1 MFLFIVSLS
10 SFALVAVLS
19 AGVIRYG
26 PRFGLLDTPVARS
39 AHAAPK
45 PLGGGAALA
54 APYFLC
60 VIWFVASAAI
70 SESRLAYLGC
80 LVIVVLGFSDDRWQ
94 LSSKVRLPVQFIVSL
109 GAVQAIGVDSVDF
122 GLFSLS
128 EPLTLTL
135 LAVLSLVWLCNLT
148 NFMDGI
154 DGIAASQLLVT
165 SLSCVVLLVGLEAEL
180 GGWLGDGLGDGLG
193 AGLGDGLGD
202 GLGGGLKAGLGAA
215 AGELGGH
222 DVVMTLAV
230 VLAASAAGFLLW
242 NWSPASLF
250 MGDAGSGFIGFA
262 LGLLALE
269 SLVTQRMS
277 VWSWVLLLGVFIADT
292 AVTLLVRVIRGERW
306 YEGHSQHAYQIL
318 SRRLKSHP
326 RVVGGVILINIF
338 WLLPLAWLAGIL
350 PHYGVLFATIGLAP
364 LLLGCYRLGAGRADL
379 VEAPIQLN

>member
-180 GGWLGDGLGDGLG
+180 GGWLGDGLG
-193 AGLGDGLGD
+193 
-202 GLGGGLKAGLGAA
+202 AA

-292 AVTLLVRVIRGERW
+292 AVTLLVRIIRGERW

-318 SRRLKSHP
+318 SRRLNSHP
-326 RVVGGVILINIF
+326 RVVGGVILINIC
-338 WLLPLAWLAGIL
+338 WLLPLAWVAGIL
-350 PHYGVLFATIGLAP
+350 PHYGVLFATVGLAP

-379 VEAPIQLN
+379 VEAPIKLN

>member
-1 MFLFIVSLS
+1 MGAIDVMFLFIVSLS

-39 AHAAPK
+39 AHVAPK

-70 SESRLAYLGC
+70 SESALAYLGC
-80 LVIVVLGFSDDRWQ
+80 LFIVVLGFSDDRWQ

-109 GAVQAIGVDSVDF
+109 AAVRAIGVDSVDF
-122 GLFSLS
+122 GFFSLS
-128 EPLTLTL
+128 EPLTLSL

-165 SLSCVVLLVGLEAEL
+165 SLSCVVLLVGL
-180 GGWLGDGLGDGLG
+180 D
-193 AGLGDGLGD
+193 
-202 GLGGGLKAGLGAA
+202 AA
-215 AGELGGH
+215 AGESGEH
-222 DVVMTLAV
+222 DVVLTLSV

-269 SLVTQRMS
+269 SLVTQRMA

-292 AVTLLVRVIRGERW
+292 AVTLLVRIIRGERW

-318 SRRLKSHP
+318 SRRLNSHP
-326 RVVGGVILINIF
+326 RGRGCHSYQYLLVATSRMGGGYSSPLRCTICHNRPCAAIA
-338 WLLPLAWLAGIL
+338 WLLSTRRWQ
-350 PHYGVLFATIGLAP
+350 
-364 LLLGCYRLGAGRADL
+364 GRRR
-379 VEAPIQLN
+379 

>member
-1 MFLFIVSLS
+1 MGAIDVMFLFIVSLS

-39 AHAAPK
+39 AHVAPK

-70 SESRLAYLGC
+70 SESALAYLGC
-80 LVIVVLGFSDDRWQ
+80 LFIVVLGFSDDRWQ
-94 LSSKVRLPVQFIVSL
+94 LSSKVRLPVQFIVSVA
-109 GAVQAIGVDSVDF
+109 AVRAIGVDSVDF
-122 GLFSLS
+122 GFFSLS
-128 EPLTLTL
+128 EPLTLSL

-165 SLSCVVLLVGLEAEL
+165 SLSCVVLLAGLE
-180 GGWLGDGLGDGLG
+180 
-193 AGLGDGLGD
+193 
-202 GLGGGLKAGLGAA
+202 GGLDAA
-215 AGELGGH
+215 AGESGEH
-222 DVVMTLAV
+222 DVVLTLSV

-292 AVTLLVRVIRGERW
+292 AVTLLVRIIRGERW

-318 SRRLKSHP
+318 SRRLNSHP
-326 RVVGGVILINIF
+326 RVVGGVILINIC
-338 WLLPLAWLAGIL
+338 WLLPLAWVAGIL

-379 VEAPIQLN
+379 GEEPIQLN

>member
-1 MFLFIVSLS
+1 MGAIDVMFLFIVSLS

-39 AHAAPK
+39 AHVAPK

-70 SESRLAYLGC
+70 SESALAYLGC
-80 LVIVVLGFSDDRWQ
+80 LFIVVLGFSDDRWQ

-109 GAVQAIGVDSVDF
+109 AAVRAIGVDSVDF
-122 GLFSLS
+122 GFFSLS
-128 EPLTLTL
+128 EPLTLSL

-165 SLSCVVLLVGLEAEL
+165 SLSCVVLLVGL
-180 GGWLGDGLGDGLG
+180 D
-193 AGLGDGLGD
+193 
-202 GLGGGLKAGLGAA
+202 AA
-215 AGELGGH
+215 AGESGEH
-222 DVVMTLAV
+222 DVVLTLSV

-269 SLVTQRMS
+269 SLVTQRMA

-292 AVTLLVRVIRGERW
+292 AVTLLVRIIRGERW

-318 SRRLKSHP
+318 SRRLNSHP
-326 RVVGGVILINIF
+326 RVVGGVILINIC
-338 WLLPLAWLAGIL
+338 WLLTLAWVAGIL
-350 PHYGVLFATIGLAP
+350 PQYGVLFATIGLAP
-364 LLLGCYRLGAGRADL
+364 LLLGCYRLGAGRADAG
-379 VEAPIQLN
+379 EAPIQLN

>member
-1 MFLFIVSLS
+1 MGAIDFMFLFIVSLS

-39 AHAAPK
+39 AHVAPK

-70 SESRLAYLGC
+70 SESALAYLGC
-80 LVIVVLGFSDDRWQ
+80 LFIVVLGFSDDRWQ

-109 GAVQAIGVDSVDF
+109 AAVRAIGVDSVDF
-122 GLFSLS
+122 GFFSLS
-128 EPLTLTL
+128 EPLTLSL

-165 SLSCVVLLVGLEAEL
+165 SLSCVVLLVGL
-180 GGWLGDGLGDGLG
+180 DS
-193 AGLGDGLGD
+193 
-202 GLGGGLKAGLGAA
+202 A
-215 AGELGGH
+215 AGESGEH
-222 DVVMTLAV
+222 DVVLTLSV

-292 AVTLLVRVIRGERW
+292 AVTLLVRIIRGERW

-318 SRRLKSHP
+318 SRRLNSHP
-326 RVVGGVILINIF
+326 RVVGGVILINIC
-338 WLLPLAWLAGIL
+338 WLLPLAWVAGIL

-379 VEAPIQLN
+379 GEAPIQLN

>member
-1 MFLFIVSLS
+1 MGAIDVMFLFIVSLS

-26 PRFGLLDTPVARS
+26 PRFGFLDTPVARS
-39 AHAAPK
+39 AHVAPK

-70 SESRLAYLGC
+70 SESALAYLGC
-80 LVIVVLGFSDDRWQ
+80 LFIVVLGFSDDRWQ

-109 GAVQAIGVDSVDF
+109 AAVRAIGVDSVDF
-122 GLFSLS
+122 GFFSLS
-128 EPLTLTL
+128 EPLTLSL

-165 SLSCVVLLVGLEAEL
+165 SLSCVVLLVGL
-180 GGWLGDGLGDGLG
+180 D
-193 AGLGDGLGD
+193 
-202 GLGGGLKAGLGAA
+202 AA
-215 AGELGGH
+215 AGESGEH
-222 DVVMTLAV
+222 DVVLTLSV

-292 AVTLLVRVIRGERW
+292 AVTLLVRIIRGERW

-318 SRRLKSHP
+318 SRRLNSHP
-326 RVVGGVILINIF
+326 RVVGGVILINIC
-338 WLLPLAWLAGIL
+338 WLLPLAWVAGIL

-364 LLLGCYRLGAGRADL
+364 LLLGCYRLGAGRADAG
-379 VEAPIQLN
+379 EAPIQLN

>member
-1 MFLFIVSLS
+1 MGAIDFMFLFIVSLS

-39 AHAAPK
+39 AHVAPK

-70 SESRLAYLGC
+70 SESALAYLGC
-80 LVIVVLGFSDDRWQ
+80 LFIVVLGFSDDRWQ
-94 LSSKVRLPVQFIVSL
+94 LSSKIRLPVQFIVSVA
-109 GAVQAIGVDSVDF
+109 AVRAIGVDSVDF
-122 GLFSLS
+122 GFFSLS
-128 EPLTLTL
+128 EPFTLSL

-165 SLSCVVLLVGLEAEL
+165 SLSCVVLLVGL
-180 GGWLGDGLGDGLG
+180 D
-193 AGLGDGLGD
+193 
-202 GLGGGLKAGLGAA
+202 AA
-215 AGELGGH
+215 AGESGEH
-222 DVVMTLAV
+222 DVVLTLSV

-292 AVTLLVRVIRGERW
+292 AVTLLVRIIRGERW

-318 SRRLKSHP
+318 SRRLNSHP
-326 RVVGGVILINIF
+326 RVVGGVILINIC
-338 WLLPLAWLAGIL
+338 WLLPLAWVAGIL
-350 PHYGVLFATIGLAP
+350 PHYGVLLATIGLAP

-379 VEAPIQLN
+379 GEAPIQLN

>member
-1 MFLFIVSLS
+1 MGAIDFMFLFIVSLS

-39 AHAAPK
+39 AHVAPK

-70 SESRLAYLGC
+70 SESALAYLGC
-80 LVIVVLGFSDDRWQ
+80 LFIVVLGFSDDRWQ
-94 LSSKVRLPVQFIVSL
+94 LSSKIRLPVQFIVSVA
-109 GAVQAIGVDSVDF
+109 AVRAIGVDSVDF
-122 GLFSLS
+122 GFFSLS
-128 EPLTLTL
+128 EPLTLSL

-165 SLSCVVLLVGLEAEL
+165 SLSCVVLLVGL
-180 GGWLGDGLGDGLG
+180 D
-193 AGLGDGLGD
+193 
-202 GLGGGLKAGLGAA
+202 AA
-215 AGELGGH
+215 ADESGEH
-222 DVVMTLAV
+222 DVVLTLSV

-292 AVTLLVRVIRGERW
+292 AVTLLVRIIRGERW

-318 SRRLKSHP
+318 SRRLNSHP
-326 RVVGGVILINIF
+326 RVVGGVILINIC
-338 WLLPLAWLAGIL
+338 WLLPLAWVAGIL

-364 LLLGCYRLGAGRADL
+364 LLLGCYRLGAGRADAG
-379 VEAPIQLN
+379 EAPIQLN

>member
-1 MFLFIVSLS
+1 MGAIDVMFLFIVSLS

-39 AHAAPK
+39 AHVAPK

-70 SESRLAYLGC
+70 SESALAYLGC
-80 LVIVVLGFSDDRWQ
+80 LFIVVLGFSDDRWQ

-109 GAVQAIGVDSVDF
+109 AAVRAIGVDSVDF
-122 GLFSLS
+122 GFFSIS
-128 EPLTLTL
+128 EPLTLSL

-165 SLSCVVLLVGLEAEL
+165 SLSCVVLLVGL
-180 GGWLGDGLGDGLG
+180 D
-193 AGLGDGLGD
+193 
-202 GLGGGLKAGLGAA
+202 AA
-215 AGELGGH
+215 AGESGEH
-222 DVVMTLAV
+222 DVVLTLSV

-269 SLVTQRMS
+269 SLVTQRMA

-292 AVTLLVRVIRGERW
+292 AVTLLVRIIRGERW

-318 SRRLKSHP
+318 SRRLNSHP
-326 RVVGGVILINIF
+326 RVVGGVILINIC
-338 WLLPLAWLAGIL
+338 WLLPLAWVAGIL

-364 LLLGCYRLGAGRADL
+364 LLLGCYRLGAGRADAG
-379 VEAPIQLN
+379 EAPIQLN

>member
-1 MFLFIVSLS
+1 MGAIDVMFLFIVSLS

-39 AHAAPK
+39 AHVAPK

-70 SESRLAYLGC
+70 SESALAYLGC
-80 LVIVVLGFSDDRWQ
+80 LFIVVLGFSDDRWQ

-109 GAVQAIGVDSVDF
+109 AAVRAIGVDSVDF
-122 GLFSLS
+122 GFFSLS
-128 EPLTLTL
+128 EPLTLSL

-165 SLSCVVLLVGLEAEL
+165 SLSCVVLLVGL
-180 GGWLGDGLGDGLG
+180 D
-193 AGLGDGLGD
+193 
-202 GLGGGLKAGLGAA
+202 AA
-215 AGELGGH
+215 AGESGEH
-222 DVVMTLAV
+222 DVVLTLSV
-230 VLAASAAGFLLW
+230 VLAASAASFLLW

-269 SLVTQRMS
+269 SLVTQRMA

-292 AVTLLVRVIRGERW
+292 AVTLLVRIIRGERW

-318 SRRLKSHP
+318 SRRLNSHP
-326 RVVGGVILINIF
+326 RVVGGVILINIC
-338 WLLPLAWLAGIL
+338 WLLPLAWVAGIL

-364 LLLGCYRLGAGRADL
+364 LLLGCYRLGAGRADAG
-379 VEAPIQLN
+379 EAPIQLN

>member
-1 MFLFIVSLS
+1 MEAIDVMFLFIVSLS

-19 AGVIRYG
+19 AGVISYG

-39 AHAAPK
+39 AHVAPK

-70 SESRLAYLGC
+70 SESALAYLGC
-80 LVIVVLGFSDDRWQ
+80 LFIVVLGFSDDRWQ
-94 LSSKVRLPVQFIVSL
+94 LSSKVRLPVQFIVSVA
-109 GAVQAIGVDSVDF
+109 AVRAIGVDSVDF
-122 GLFSLS
+122 GFFSLS
-128 EPLTLTL
+128 EPLTLSL

-165 SLSCVVLLVGLEAEL
+165 SLSCVVLLVGL
-180 GGWLGDGLGDGLG
+180 D
-193 AGLGDGLGD
+193 
-202 GLGGGLKAGLGAA
+202 AA
-215 AGELGGH
+215 AGESGEH
-222 DVVMTLAV
+222 DVVLTLSV

-292 AVTLLVRVIRGERW
+292 AVTLLVRIIRGERW

-318 SRRLKSHP
+318 SRRLNSHS
-326 RVVGGVILINIF
+326 RVVGGVILINIC
-338 WLLPLAWLAGIL
+338 WLLPLAWVAGIF

-379 VEAPIQLN
+379 GEAPIQLN

>member
-1 MFLFIVSLS
+1 MGAIDFMFLFIVSLS

-39 AHAAPK
+39 AHVAPK

-70 SESRLAYLGC
+70 SESALAYLGC
-80 LVIVVLGFSDDRWQ
+80 LFIVVLGFSDDRWQ

-109 GAVQAIGVDSVDF
+109 AAVRAIGVDSVDF
-122 GLFSLS
+122 GFFSLS
-128 EPLTLTL
+128 EPLTLSL

-165 SLSCVVLLVGLEAEL
+165 SLSCVVLLVGL
-180 GGWLGDGLGDGLG
+180 D
-193 AGLGDGLGD
+193 
-202 GLGGGLKAGLGAA
+202 AA
-215 AGELGGH
+215 AGESGEH
-222 DVVMTLAV
+222 DVVLTLSV

-269 SLVTQRMS
+269 SLVTQRMA

-292 AVTLLVRVIRGERW
+292 AVTLLVRIIRGERW

-318 SRRLKSHP
+318 SRRLNSHP
-326 RVVGGVILINIF
+326 RVVGGVILINIC
-338 WLLPLAWLAGIL
+338 WLLPLAWVAGIL

-364 LLLGCYRLGAGRADL
+364 LLLGCYRLGAGRADAG
-379 VEAPIQLN
+379 EAPIQLN

>member
-1 MFLFIVSLS
+1 MGAIDVMFFFIVSLS

-39 AHAAPK
+39 AHVAPK

-70 SESRLAYLGC
+70 SESALAYLGC
-80 LVIVVLGFSDDRWQ
+80 LFIVVLGFSDDRWQ

-109 GAVQAIGVDSVDF
+109 AAVRAIGVDSVDF
-122 GLFSLS
+122 GFFSLS
-128 EPLTLTL
+128 EPLTLSL

-165 SLSCVVLLVGLEAEL
+165 SLSCVVLLVGL
-180 GGWLGDGLGDGLG
+180 D
-193 AGLGDGLGD
+193 
-202 GLGGGLKAGLGAA
+202 AA
-215 AGELGGH
+215 ADESGEH
-222 DVVMTLAV
+222 DVVLTLSV

-292 AVTLLVRVIRGERW
+292 AVTLLVRIIRGERW

-318 SRRLKSHP
+318 SRRLNSHP
-326 RVVGGVILINIF
+326 RVVGGVILINIC
-338 WLLPLAWLAGIL
+338 WLLPLAWVAGIL

-364 LLLGCYRLGAGRADL
+364 LLLGCYRLGAGRADAG
-379 VEAPIQLN
+379 EAPIQLN

>member
-1 MFLFIVSLS
+1 MGAIDVMFLFIVSLS

-39 AHAAPK
+39 AHVAPK

-70 SESRLAYLGC
+70 SESALAYLGC
-80 LVIVVLGFSDDRWQ
+80 LFIVVLGFSDDRWQ

-109 GAVQAIGVDSVDF
+109 AAVRAIGVDSVDF
-122 GLFSLS
+122 GFFSLS
-128 EPLTLTL
+128 EPLTLSL

-165 SLSCVVLLVGLEAEL
+165 SLSCVVLLVGL
-180 GGWLGDGLGDGLG
+180 D
-193 AGLGDGLGD
+193 
-202 GLGGGLKAGLGAA
+202 AA
-215 AGELGGH
+215 AGESGEH
-222 DVVMTLAV
+222 DVVLTLSV

-292 AVTLLVRVIRGERW
+292 AVTLLVRIIRGERW
-306 YEGHSQHAYQIL
+306 CEGHSQHAYQIL
-318 SRRLKSHP
+318 SRRLNSHP
-326 RVVGGVILINIF
+326 RVVGGVILINIC
-338 WLLPLAWLAGIL
+338 WLLPLAWVAGIL

-364 LLLGCYRLGAGRADL
+364 LLLGCYRLGAGRADAG
-379 VEAPIQLN
+379 EAPIQLN

>member
-1 MFLFIVSLS
+1 MGAIDVMFLFIVSLS

-39 AHAAPK
+39 AHVAPK

-70 SESRLAYLGC
+70 SESALAYLGC
-80 LVIVVLGFSDDRWQ
+80 LFIVVLGFSDDRWQ

-109 GAVQAIGVDSVDF
+109 AAVRAIGVDSVDF
-122 GLFSLS
+122 GFFSLS
-128 EPLTLTL
+128 EPLTLSL

-165 SLSCVVLLVGLEAEL
+165 SLSCVVLLVGL
-180 GGWLGDGLGDGLG
+180 D
-193 AGLGDGLGD
+193 
-202 GLGGGLKAGLGAA
+202 AA
-215 AGELGGH
+215 AGESGEH
-222 DVVMTLAV
+222 DVVLTLSV

-292 AVTLLVRVIRGERW
+292 AVTLLVRIIRGERW

-318 SRRLKSHP
+318 SRRLNSHP
-326 RVVGGVILINIF
+326 RVVGGVILINIC
-338 WLLPLAWLAGIL
+338 WLLPLAWVAGIL
-350 PHYGVLFATIGLAP
+350 PHYGVLFATIGPAP
-364 LLLGCYRLGAGRADL
+364 LLLGCYRVGAGRADAG
-379 VEAPIQLN
+379 EAPMQLN

>member
-1 MFLFIVSLS
+1 MGAIDVMFLFIVSLS

-39 AHAAPK
+39 AHVAPK

-70 SESRLAYLGC
+70 SESALAYLGC
-80 LVIVVLGFSDDRWQ
+80 LFIVVLGFSDDRWQ

-109 GAVQAIGVDSVDF
+109 AAVRAIGVDSVDF
-122 GLFSLS
+122 GFFSLS
-128 EPLTLTL
+128 EPLTLSL

-165 SLSCVVLLVGLEAEL
+165 SLSCVVLL
-180 GGWLGDGLGDGLG
+180 
-193 AGLGDGLGD
+193 AGLD
-202 GLGGGLKAGLGAA
+202 AA
-215 AGELGGH
+215 ADESGEH
-222 DVVMTLAV
+222 DVVLTLSV

-269 SLVTQRMS
+269 SLVTQRMA

-292 AVTLLVRVIRGERW
+292 AVTLLVRIIRGERW

-318 SRRLKSHP
+318 SRRLNSHP
-326 RVVGGVILINIF
+326 RVVGGVILINIC
-338 WLLPLAWLAGIL
+338 WLLPLAWVAGIL

-364 LLLGCYRLGAGRADL
+364 LLLGCYRLGAGRADAG
-379 VEAPIQLN
+379 EAPIQLN

>member
-1 MFLFIVSLS
+1 MGAIDVMFLFIVSLS

-39 AHAAPK
+39 AHVAPK

-70 SESRLAYLGC
+70 SESALAYLGC
-80 LVIVVLGFSDDRWQ
+80 LFIVVLGFSDDRWQ

-109 GAVQAIGVDSVDF
+109 AAVRAIGVDSVDF
-122 GLFSLS
+122 GFFSLS
-128 EPLTLTL
+128 EPLTLSL

-165 SLSCVVLLVGLEAEL
+165 SLSCVVLLVGL
-180 GGWLGDGLGDGLG
+180 D
-193 AGLGDGLGD
+193 
-202 GLGGGLKAGLGAA
+202 AA
-215 AGELGGH
+215 ADESGEH
-222 DVVMTLAV
+222 DVVLTLSV
-230 VLAASAAGFLLW
+230 VLAASAAGFILW

-292 AVTLLVRVIRGERW
+292 AVTLLVRIIRGERW

-318 SRRLKSHP
+318 SRRLNSHP
-326 RVVGGVILINIF
+326 RVVGGVILINIC
-338 WLLPLAWLAGIL
+338 WLLPLAWVAGIL

-379 VEAPIQLN
+379 GEAPIQLN

>member
-1 MFLFIVSLS
+1 MGAIDVMFLFIVSLS

-39 AHAAPK
+39 AHVAPK

-70 SESRLAYLGC
+70 SESALAYLGC
-80 LVIVVLGFSDDRWQ
+80 LFIVVLGFSDDRWQ

-109 GAVQAIGVDSVDF
+109 AAVRAIGVDSVDF
-122 GLFSLS
+122 GFFSLS
-128 EPLTLTL
+128 EPLTLSL

-165 SLSCVVLLVGLEAEL
+165 SLSCVVLLVGL
-180 GGWLGDGLGDGLG
+180 D
-193 AGLGDGLGD
+193 
-202 GLGGGLKAGLGAA
+202 AA
-215 AGELGGH
+215 AGESGEH
-222 DVVMTLAV
+222 DVVLTLSV

-269 SLVTQRMS
+269 SLVTQRMA

-292 AVTLLVRVIRGERW
+292 AVTLLVRIIRGERW

-318 SRRLKSHP
+318 SRRLNSHP
-326 RVVGGVILINIF
+326 RVVGGVILINIC
-338 WLLPLAWLAGIL
+338 WLLPLAWVAGIL

-364 LLLGCYRLGAGRADL
+364 LLLGCYRLGAGRADAG
-379 VEAPIQLN
+379 EAPIQLN

>member
-1 MFLFIVSLS
+1 MGAIDVMFLFIVSLS

-39 AHAAPK
+39 AHVAPK

-70 SESRLAYLGC
+70 SESALAYLGC
-80 LVIVVLGFSDDRWQ
+80 LFIVVLGFSDDRWQ

-109 GAVQAIGVDSVDF
+109 AAVRAIGVDSVDF
-122 GLFSLS
+122 GFFSLS
-128 EPLTLTL
+128 EPLTLSL

-165 SLSCVVLLVGLEAEL
+165 SLSCVVLLVGL
-180 GGWLGDGLGDGLG
+180 D
-193 AGLGDGLGD
+193 
-202 GLGGGLKAGLGAA
+202 AA
-215 AGELGGH
+215 AGESGEH
-222 DVVMTLAV
+222 DVVLTLSV

-292 AVTLLVRVIRGERW
+292 AVTLLVRIIRGERW

-318 SRRLKSHP
+318 SRRLNSHP
-326 RVVGGVILINIF
+326 RVVGGVILINIC
-338 WLLPLAWLAGIL
+338 WLLPLACVAGIL

-364 LLLGCYRLGAGRADL
+364 LLLGCYRLGAGRADAG
-379 VEAPIQLN
+379 EAPIQLN

>member
-1 MFLFIVSLS
+1 MGAIDVMFLFIVSLS

-39 AHAAPK
+39 AHVAPK

-70 SESRLAYLGC
+70 SESALAYLGC
-80 LVIVVLGFSDDRWQ
+80 LFIVVLGFSDDRWQ

-109 GAVQAIGVDSVDF
+109 AAVRAIGVDSVDF
-122 GLFSLS
+122 GFFSLS
-128 EPLTLTL
+128 EPLTLSL

-165 SLSCVVLLVGLEAEL
+165 SLSCVVLLVGL
-180 GGWLGDGLGDGLG
+180 D
-193 AGLGDGLGD
+193 
-202 GLGGGLKAGLGAA
+202 AA
-215 AGELGGH
+215 AGESGEH
-222 DVVMTLAV
+222 DVVLTLSV

-269 SLVTQRMS
+269 SLVTQRMA

-292 AVTLLVRVIRGERW
+292 AVTLLVRIIRGERW

-318 SRRLKSHP
+318 SRRLNSHP
-326 RVVGGVILINIF
+326 RVVGGVILINIC
-338 WLLPLAWLAGIL
+338 WLLPLAWVAGIL

-364 LLLGCYRLGAGRADL
+364 LLLGCYRLGAGRADAG
-379 VEAPIQLN
+379 EAPNQLN

>member
-19 AGVIRYG
+19 AGVVRYG

-39 AHAAPK
+39 AHVAPK

-60 VIWFVASAAI
+60 VIWFVPSAAI
-70 SESRLAYLGC
+70 TESTLAYLGC
-80 LVIVVLGFSDDRWQ
+80 LFIVVLGFSDDRWQ

-109 GAVQAIGVDSVDF
+109 AAVRAIGVDSVDF

-165 SLSCVVLLVGLEAEL
+165 SLSCVVLLVGLE
-180 GGWLGDGLGDGLG
+180 
-193 AGLGDGLGD
+193 
-202 GLGGGLKAGLGAA
+202 GGLEGGLGAA
-215 AGELGGH
+215 AGELGEH
-222 DVVMTLAV
+222 DVVMTLSV

-269 SLVTQRMS
+269 SLVSQRMS
-277 VWSWVLLLGVFIADT
+277 VWSWLLLLGVFIADT
-292 AVTLLVRVIRGERW
+292 AVTLLVRIIRGERW

-338 WLLPLAWLAGIL
+338 WLLPLAWVASIL

-364 LLLGCYRLGAGRADL
+364 LFLGCYRLGAGRADSG
-379 VEAPIQLN
+379 EAPIQLN

>member
-39 AHAAPK
+39 AHVAPK

-70 SESRLAYLGC
+70 SESALAYLGC
-80 LVIVVLGFSDDRWQ
+80 LFIVVLGFSDDRWQ

-109 GAVQAIGVDSVDF
+109 AAVRAIGVDSVDF
-122 GLFSLS
+122 GFFSLS
-128 EPLTLTL
+128 EPLTLSL
-135 LAVLSLVWLCNLT
+135 LAVLSLVWLSNLT

-165 SLSCVVLLVGLEAEL
+165 SLSCVVLLVGL
-180 GGWLGDGLGDGLG
+180 D
-193 AGLGDGLGD
+193 
-202 GLGGGLKAGLGAA
+202 AA
-215 AGELGGH
+215 AGESGEH
-222 DVVMTLAV
+222 DVVLTLSV

-269 SLVTQRMS
+269 SLVTQRMA

-292 AVTLLVRVIRGERW
+292 AVTLLVRIIRGERW

-318 SRRLKSHP
+318 SRRLNSHP
-326 RVVGGVILINIF
+326 RVVGGVILINIC
-338 WLLPLAWLAGIL
+338 WLLPLAWVAGIL

-364 LLLGCYRLGAGRADL
+364 LLLGCYRLGAGRADAG
-379 VEAPIQLN
+379 EAPIQLN

>member
-1 MFLFIVSLS
+1 MGAIDFMFLFIVSLS

-39 AHAAPK
+39 AHVAPK

-60 VIWFVASAAI
+60 VIWFVTSAAI
-70 SESRLAYLGC
+70 SESALAYLGC
-80 LVIVVLGFSDDRWQ
+80 LFIVVLGFSDDRWQ
-94 LSSKVRLPVQFIVSL
+94 LSSKVRLPVQFIVSVA
-109 GAVQAIGVDSVDF
+109 AVRAIGVDSVDF
-122 GLFSLS
+122 GFFSLS
-128 EPLTLTL
+128 EPLTLSL

-165 SLSCVVLLVGLEAEL
+165 SLSCVVLLVGL
-180 GGWLGDGLGDGLG
+180 D
-193 AGLGDGLGD
+193 
-202 GLGGGLKAGLGAA
+202 AA
-215 AGELGGH
+215 TGESGEH
-222 DVVMTLAV
+222 DVVLTLSV

-292 AVTLLVRVIRGERW
+292 AVTLLVRIIRGERW

-318 SRRLKSHP
+318 SRRLNSHP
-326 RVVGGVILINIF
+326 RVVGGVILINIC
-338 WLLPLAWLAGIL
+338 WLLPLAWVAGIL

-379 VEAPIQLN
+379 GEAPIQLN

>member
-1 MFLFIVSLS
+1 MGAIDVMFLFIVSLS

-39 AHAAPK
+39 AHVAPK

-70 SESRLAYLGC
+70 SESALAYLGC
-80 LVIVVLGFSDDRWQ
+80 LFIVVLGFSDDRWQ
-94 LSSKVRLPVQFIVSL
+94 LSSKVRLPVQFIVSVA
-109 GAVQAIGVDSVDF
+109 AVRAIGVDSVDF
-122 GLFSLS
+122 GFFSLS
-128 EPLTLTL
+128 EPLTLSL

-165 SLSCVVLLVGLEAEL
+165 SLSCVVLLAGLE
-180 GGWLGDGLGDGLG
+180 
-193 AGLGDGLGD
+193 
-202 GLGGGLKAGLGAA
+202 GGLDAA
-215 AGELGGH
+215 AGESGEH
-222 DVVMTLAV
+222 DVVLTLSV

-292 AVTLLVRVIRGERW
+292 AVTLLVRIIRGERW

-318 SRRLKSHP
+318 SRRLNSHP
-326 RVVGGVILINIF
+326 RVVGGVILINIC
-338 WLLPLAWLAGIL
+338 WLLPLAWVAGIL

-379 VEAPIQLN
+379 GEAPIQLN

>member
-1 MFLFIVSLS
+1 MGAIDVMFLFIVSLS

-39 AHAAPK
+39 AHVAPK

-70 SESRLAYLGC
+70 SESALAYLGC
-80 LVIVVLGFSDDRWQ
+80 LFIVVLGFSDDRWQ

-109 GAVQAIGVDSVDF
+109 AAVRAIGVDSVDF
-122 GLFSLS
+122 GFFSLS
-128 EPLTLTL
+128 EPLTLSL

-165 SLSCVVLLVGLEAEL
+165 SLSCVVLLVGL
-180 GGWLGDGLGDGLG
+180 D
-193 AGLGDGLGD
+193 
-202 GLGGGLKAGLGAA
+202 AA
-215 AGELGGH
+215 AGESGEH
-222 DVVMTLAV
+222 DVVLTLSV

-292 AVTLLVRVIRGERW
+292 AVTLLVRIIRGERW

-318 SRRLKSHP
+318 SRRLNSHP
-326 RVVGGVILINIF
+326 RVVGGVILINIC
-338 WLLPLAWLAGIL
+338 WLLPLAWVAGIL

-364 LLLGCYRLGAGRADL
+364 LLLGCYRLGACRADAG
-379 VEAPIQLN
+379 EAPIQLN

>member
-1 MFLFIVSLS
+1 MGAIDVMFLFIVSLS

-39 AHAAPK
+39 AHVAPK

-70 SESRLAYLGC
+70 SESALAYLGC
-80 LVIVVLGFSDDRWQ
+80 LFIVVLGFSDDRWQ

-109 GAVQAIGVDSVDF
+109 AAVRAIGVDSVDF
-122 GLFSLS
+122 GFFSLS
-128 EPLTLTL
+128 EPLTLSL

-165 SLSCVVLLVGLEAEL
+165 SLSCVVLLVGL
-180 GGWLGDGLGDGLG
+180 D
-193 AGLGDGLGD
+193 
-202 GLGGGLKAGLGAA
+202 AA
-215 AGELGGH
+215 AGESGEH
-222 DVVMTLAV
+222 DVVLTLSV

-292 AVTLLVRVIRGERW
+292 AVTLLVRIIRGERW

-318 SRRLKSHP
+318 SRRLNSHP
-326 RVVGGVILINIF
+326 RVVGGVILINIC
-338 WLLPLAWLAGIL
+338 WLLPLAWVAGIL
-350 PHYGVLFATIGLAP
+350 PHYGVLFASIGLAP

-379 VEAPIQLN
+379 GEAPIQLN

>member
-1 MFLFIVSLS
+1 M
-10 SFALVAVLS
+10 
-19 AGVIRYG
+19 IRYG

-39 AHAAPK
+39 AHVAPK

-70 SESRLAYLGC
+70 SESALAYLGC
-80 LVIVVLGFSDDRWQ
+80 LFIVVLGFSDDRWQ

-109 GAVQAIGVDSVDF
+109 AAVRAIGVDSVDF
-122 GLFSLS
+122 GFFSLS
-128 EPLTLTL
+128 EPLTLSL

-165 SLSCVVLLVGLEAEL
+165 SLSCVVLLVGL
-180 GGWLGDGLGDGLG
+180 D
-193 AGLGDGLGD
+193 
-202 GLGGGLKAGLGAA
+202 AA
-215 AGELGGH
+215 AGESGEH
-222 DVVMTLAV
+222 DVVLTLSV

-292 AVTLLVRVIRGERW
+292 AVTLLVRIIRGERW

-318 SRRLKSHP
+318 SRRLNSHS
-326 RVVGGVILINIF
+326 RVVGGVILINIC
-338 WLLPLAWLAGIL
+338 WLLPLAWVAGIL

-364 LLLGCYRLGAGRADL
+364 LLLGCYRLGAGRADAG
-379 VEAPIQLN
+379 EAPIQLN

>member
-1 MFLFIVSLS
+1 MGAIDFMFLFIVSLS

-39 AHAAPK
+39 AHVAPK

-60 VIWFVASAAI
+60 VIWFVTSAAI
-70 SESRLAYLGC
+70 SESALAYLGC
-80 LVIVVLGFSDDRWQ
+80 LFIVVLGFSDDRWQ
-94 LSSKVRLPVQFIVSL
+94 LSFKVRLPVQFIVSVA
-109 GAVQAIGVDSVDF
+109 AVRAIGVDSVDF
-122 GLFSLS
+122 GFFSLS
-128 EPLTLTL
+128 EPLTLSL

-165 SLSCVVLLVGLEAEL
+165 SLSCVVLLAGLE
-180 GGWLGDGLGDGLG
+180 
-193 AGLGDGLGD
+193 
-202 GLGGGLKAGLGAA
+202 GGLDAA
-215 AGELGGH
+215 AGESGEH
-222 DVVMTLAV
+222 DVVLTLSV
-230 VLAASAAGFLLW
+230 VLAASAASFLLW

-292 AVTLLVRVIRGERW
+292 AVTILVRIIRGERW

-318 SRRLKSHP
+318 SRRLNSHP
-326 RVVGGVILINIF
+326 RVVGGVILINIC
-338 WLLPLAWLAGIL
+338 WLLPLAWVAGIL

-379 VEAPIQLN
+379 GEAPIQLN

>member
-1 MFLFIVSLS
+1 MGAIDVMFLFIVSLS

-39 AHAAPK
+39 AHVAPK

-70 SESRLAYLGC
+70 SESALAYLGC
-80 LVIVVLGFSDDRWQ
+80 LFIVVLGFSDDRWQ

-109 GAVQAIGVDSVDF
+109 AAVRAIGVDSVDF
-122 GLFSLS
+122 GFFSLS
-128 EPLTLTL
+128 EPLTLSL

-165 SLSCVVLLVGLEAEL
+165 SLSCVVLLVGL
-180 GGWLGDGLGDGLG
+180 D
-193 AGLGDGLGD
+193 
-202 GLGGGLKAGLGAA
+202 AA
-215 AGELGGH
+215 AGESGEH
-222 DVVMTLAV
+222 DVVLTLSV

-292 AVTLLVRVIRGERW
+292 AVTLLVRIIRGERW

-318 SRRLKSHP
+318 SRRLNSHP
-326 RVVGGVILINIF
+326 RVVGGVILINIC
-338 WLLPLAWLAGIL
+338 WLLPLAWVAGIF

-364 LLLGCYRLGAGRADL
+364 LLLGCYRLGAGRADAG
-379 VEAPIQLN
+379 EAPIQLN

>member
-1 MFLFIVSLS
+1 MEAIDVMFLFIVSLS

-39 AHAAPK
+39 AHVAPK

-70 SESRLAYLGC
+70 SESALAYLGC
-80 LVIVVLGFSDDRWQ
+80 LFIVVLGFSDDRWQ

-109 GAVQAIGVDSVDF
+109 AAVRAIGVDSVDF
-122 GLFSLS
+122 GFFSLS
-128 EPLTLTL
+128 EPLTLSL

-165 SLSCVVLLVGLEAEL
+165 SLSCVVLLVGL
-180 GGWLGDGLGDGLG
+180 D
-193 AGLGDGLGD
+193 
-202 GLGGGLKAGLGAA
+202 AA
-215 AGELGGH
+215 AGESGEH
-222 DVVMTLAV
+222 DVVLTLSV

-269 SLVTQRMS
+269 SLVTQRMA

-292 AVTLLVRVIRGERW
+292 AVTLLVRIIRGERW

-318 SRRLKSHP
+318 SRRLNSHP
-326 RVVGGVILINIF
+326 RVVGGVILINIC
-338 WLLPLAWLAGIL
+338 WLLPLAWVAGIL

-364 LLLGCYRLGAGRADL
+364 LLLGCYRLGAGRADAG
-379 VEAPIQLN
+379 EAPIQLN

>member
-1 MFLFIVSLS
+1 MGAIDVMFLFIVSLS

-39 AHAAPK
+39 AHVAPK

-70 SESRLAYLGC
+70 SESALAYLGC
-80 LVIVVLGFSDDRWQ
+80 LFIVVLGFSDDRWQ

-109 GAVQAIGVDSVDF
+109 AAVRAIGVDSVDF
-122 GLFSLS
+122 GFFSLS
-128 EPLTLTL
+128 EPLTLSL

-165 SLSCVVLLVGLEAEL
+165 SLSCVVLLVGL
-180 GGWLGDGLGDGLG
+180 D
-193 AGLGDGLGD
+193 
-202 GLGGGLKAGLGAA
+202 AA
-215 AGELGGH
+215 AGESGEH
-222 DVVMTLAV
+222 DVVLTLSV

-269 SLVTQRMS
+269 SLVTQSMS

-292 AVTLLVRVIRGERW
+292 AVTLLVRIIRGERW

-318 SRRLKSHP
+318 SRRLNSHP
-326 RVVGGVILINIF
+326 RVVGGVILINIC
-338 WLLPLAWLAGIL
+338 WLLPLAWVAGIL

-364 LLLGCYRLGAGRADL
+364 LLLGCYRLGAGRADAG
-379 VEAPIQLN
+379 EAPIQLN

>member
-1 MFLFIVSLS
+1 MGAIDVMFLFIVSLS

-39 AHAAPK
+39 AHVAPK

-70 SESRLAYLGC
+70 SESALAYLGC
-80 LVIVVLGFSDDRWQ
+80 LFIVVLGFSDDRWQ

-109 GAVQAIGVDSVDF
+109 AAVRAIGVDSVDF
-122 GLFSLS
+122 GFFSLS
-128 EPLTLTL
+128 EPLTLSL

-165 SLSCVVLLVGLEAEL
+165 SLSCVVLLVGL
-180 GGWLGDGLGDGLG
+180 DV
-193 AGLGDGLGD
+193 
-202 GLGGGLKAGLGAA
+202 A
-215 AGELGGH
+215 AGESGEH
-222 DVVMTLAV
+222 DVVLTLSV

-269 SLVTQRMS
+269 SLVTQRMA

-292 AVTLLVRVIRGERW
+292 AVTLLVRIIRGERW

-318 SRRLKSHP
+318 SRRLNSHP
-326 RVVGGVILINIF
+326 RVVGGVILINIC
-338 WLLPLAWLAGIL
+338 WLLPLAWVAGIL

-364 LLLGCYRLGAGRADL
+364 LLLGCYRLGAGRADAG
-379 VEAPIQLN
+379 EAPNQLN

>member
-1 MFLFIVSLS
+1 MGAIDFMFLFIVSLS

-39 AHAAPK
+39 AHVAPK

-70 SESRLAYLGC
+70 SESALAYLGC
-80 LVIVVLGFSDDRWQ
+80 LFIVVLGFSDDRWQ
-94 LSSKVRLPVQFIVSL
+94 LSSKARLPVQFMVSVA
-109 GAVQAIGVDSVDF
+109 AVRAIGVDSVDF
-122 GLFSLS
+122 GFFSLS
-128 EPLTLTL
+128 EPLTLSL

-165 SLSCVVLLVGLEAEL
+165 SLSCVVLLVGL
-180 GGWLGDGLGDGLG
+180 D
-193 AGLGDGLGD
+193 
-202 GLGGGLKAGLGAA
+202 AA
-215 AGELGGH
+215 AGESGEH
-222 DVVMTLAV
+222 DVVLTLSV

-269 SLVTQRMS
+269 SLVTQRMA

-292 AVTLLVRVIRGERW
+292 AVTLLVRIIRGERW

-318 SRRLKSHP
+318 SRRLNSHP
-326 RVVGGVILINIF
+326 RVVGGVILINIC
-338 WLLPLAWLAGIL
+338 WLLPLAWVAGIL

-364 LLLGCYRLGAGRADL
+364 LLLGCYRLGAGRADAG
-379 VEAPIQLN
+379 EAPIQLN

>member
-1 MFLFIVSLS
+1 MGAIDFMFLFIVSLS

-19 AGVIRYG
+19 AGVIRHG

-39 AHAAPK
+39 AHVAPK

-70 SESRLAYLGC
+70 SESALAYLGC
-80 LVIVVLGFSDDRWQ
+80 LFIVVLGFSDDRWQ

-109 GAVQAIGVDSVDF
+109 AAVRAIGVDSVDF
-122 GLFSLS
+122 GFFSLS
-128 EPLTLTL
+128 EPLTLSL

-165 SLSCVVLLVGLEAEL
+165 SLSCVVLLVGL
-180 GGWLGDGLGDGLG
+180 D
-193 AGLGDGLGD
+193 
-202 GLGGGLKAGLGAA
+202 AA
-215 AGELGGH
+215 AGESGEH
-222 DVVMTLAV
+222 DVVLTLSV

-292 AVTLLVRVIRGERW
+292 AMTLLVRIIRGERW

-318 SRRLKSHP
+318 SRRLNSHP
-326 RVVGGVILINIF
+326 RVVGGVILINIC
-338 WLLPLAWLAGIL
+338 WLLPLAWVAGIL

-379 VEAPIQLN
+379 GEAPI

>member
-1 MFLFIVSLS
+1 M
-10 SFALVAVLS
+10 
-19 AGVIRYG
+19 
-26 PRFGLLDTPVARS
+26 
-39 AHAAPK
+39 
-45 PLGGGAALA
+45 
-54 APYFLC
+54 
-60 VIWFVASAAI
+60 
-70 SESRLAYLGC
+70 
-80 LVIVVLGFSDDRWQ
+80 
-94 LSSKVRLPVQFIVSL
+94 
-109 GAVQAIGVDSVDF
+109 
-122 GLFSLS
+122 
-128 EPLTLTL
+128 
-135 LAVLSLVWLCNLT
+135 
-148 NFMDGI
+148 
-154 DGIAASQLLVT
+154 
-165 SLSCVVLLVGLEAEL
+165 VLLVGL
-180 GGWLGDGLGDGLG
+180 D
-193 AGLGDGLGD
+193 
-202 GLGGGLKAGLGAA
+202 AA
-215 AGELGGH
+215 AGETGEH
-222 DVVMTLAV
+222 DVVLTLSV

-277 VWSWVLLLGVFIADT
+277 VWSWVLLLGVFMADT

>member
-1 MFLFIVSLS
+1 MGAIDVMFLFIVSLS

-39 AHAAPK
+39 AHVAPK

-70 SESRLAYLGC
+70 SESALAYLGC
-80 LVIVVLGFSDDRWQ
+80 LFIVVLGFSDDRWQ

-109 GAVQAIGVDSVDF
+109 AAVRAIGVDSVDF
-122 GLFSLS
+122 GFFSLS
-128 EPLTLTL
+128 EPLTLSL

-165 SLSCVVLLVGLEAEL
+165 SLSCVVLLVGL
-180 GGWLGDGLGDGLG
+180 DV
-193 AGLGDGLGD
+193 
-202 GLGGGLKAGLGAA
+202 A
-215 AGELGGH
+215 AGESGEH
-222 DVVMTLAV
+222 DVVLTLSV

-269 SLVTQRMS
+269 SLVTQRMA

-292 AVTLLVRVIRGERW
+292 AVTLLVRIIRGERW

-318 SRRLKSHP
+318 SRRLNSHP
-326 RVVGGVILINIF
+326 RVVGGVILINIC
-338 WLLPLAWLAGIL
+338 WLLPLAWVAGIL

-364 LLLGCYRLGAGRADL
+364 LLLGCYRLGAGRADAG
-379 VEAPIQLN
+379 EAPIQLN

>member
-1 MFLFIVSLS
+1 MGAIDVMFLFIVSLS

-39 AHAAPK
+39 AHVAPK

-70 SESRLAYLGC
+70 SESALAYLGC
-80 LVIVVLGFSDDRWQ
+80 LFIVVLGFSDDRWQ
-94 LSSKVRLPVQFIVSL
+94 LSSKIRLPVQFIVSVA
-109 GAVQAIGVDSVDF
+109 AVRAIGVDSVDF
-122 GLFSLS
+122 GFFSLS
-128 EPLTLTL
+128 EPLTLSL

-165 SLSCVVLLVGLEAEL
+165 SLSCVVLLVGL
-180 GGWLGDGLGDGLG
+180 D
-193 AGLGDGLGD
+193 
-202 GLGGGLKAGLGAA
+202 AA
-215 AGELGGH
+215 AGESGEH
-222 DVVMTLAV
+222 DVVLTLSV

-269 SLVTQRMS
+269 SLVTQRMA

-292 AVTLLVRVIRGERW
+292 AVTLLVRIIRGERW

-318 SRRLKSHP
+318 SRRLNSHP
-326 RVVGGVILINIF
+326 RVVGGVILINIC
-338 WLLPLAWLAGIL
+338 WLLPLAWVAGIL

-364 LLLGCYRLGAGRADL
+364 LLLGCYRLGAGRADAG
-379 VEAPIQLN
+379 EAPIQLN